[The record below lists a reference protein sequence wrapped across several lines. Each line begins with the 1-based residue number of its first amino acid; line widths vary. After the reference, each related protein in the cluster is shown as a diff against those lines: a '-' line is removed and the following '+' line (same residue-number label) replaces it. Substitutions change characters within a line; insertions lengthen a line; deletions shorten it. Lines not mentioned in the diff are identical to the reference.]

1 MQSTLLCVI
10 VILAVLGP
18 IQALAMAGDRIT
30 GRSFATRSEVI
41 ARHGMAATS
50 QPLATQV
57 AIDILKQGGTAM
69 DAAIAANALVSF
81 DLSETEDSDKML
93 KVITAD
99 TGTAT
104 SSLCFGA
111 ALVAAAAANDRVN
124 VITRG
129 IATVAVKGD
138 VTNVAVGDALHLV
151 STKLEKTAGAA
162 GETPVA
168 VALEAVTTD
177 TTAKVYFTNRF

>member
-1 MQSTLLCVI
+1 MATNNLLQRLDV
-10 VILAVLGP
+10 AADTTGSS
-18 IQALAMAGDRIT
+18 AAASDRRLT
-30 GRSFATRSEVI
+30 EDFI
-41 ARHGMAATS
+41 AS
-50 QPLATQV
+50 
-57 AIDILKQGGTAM
+57 
-69 DAAIAANALVSF
+69 AAIAANALVSF

-138 VTNVAVGDALHLV
+138 VTNVAIGDALHLV
-151 STKLEKTAGAA
+151 GTKLEKTAGAA